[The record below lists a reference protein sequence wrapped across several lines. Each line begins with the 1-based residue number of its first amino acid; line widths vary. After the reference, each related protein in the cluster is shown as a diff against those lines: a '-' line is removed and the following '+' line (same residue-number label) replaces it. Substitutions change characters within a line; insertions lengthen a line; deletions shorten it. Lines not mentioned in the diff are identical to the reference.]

1 MMKTFLIIDTF
12 NFLHR
17 AYHALPNTFRDV
29 AGEPTN
35 AVYGVSSMLINVL
48 DTIRPHY
55 VVSALDSKEPNFRV
69 EQLVT
74 YKAHRKPMEDDLSV
88 QIPKVIEVMEAFGIK
103 NVVIS
108 GYEADDIIGT
118 LVKKFGKEAQL
129 LVISNDRD
137 LWQLTPYGAK
147 IMVPDK
153 NGSFIYIDTNTAKEK
168 YQLDPSQIIDYKGL
182 RGDPS
187 DNIPGVYGI
196 GDKTA
201 KDLLQKFGTI
211 ENIYKNI
218 DDVKP
223 ESVKKKLVESYE
235 QALLSKKLAT
245 IDVDAPLTIDL
256 KECVYSDFNRGR
268 VKELFE
274 RYNFKSLIKRLGFDP
289 ESGKSKKEKE
299 INDNQ
304 LSLL

>member
-1 MMKTFLIIDTF
+1 MTKTFLIIDTF

-29 AGEPTN
+29 AGEPVN

-48 DTIRPHY
+48 DTIKPHY

-69 EQLVT
+69 EQFVS
-74 YKAHRKPMEDDLSV
+74 YKAHRKPMENDLSI
-88 QIPKVIEVMEAFGIK
+88 QIPKVLEIMDSFGIK
-103 NVVIS
+103 NITLS

-118 LVKKFGKEAQL
+118 LVKKFSKMAQL
-129 LVISNDRD
+129 IVISNDRD

-147 IMVPDK
+147 IMIPDK
-153 NGSFIYIDTNTAKEK
+153 NGSFIYVDHISAKEK

-187 DNIPGVYGI
+187 DNIPGVYGV

-201 KDLLQKFGTI
+201 KELLNKYSSVEEIYRNIDSVTPESLRKKLI
-211 ENIYKNI
+211 EN
-218 DDVKP
+218 
-223 ESVKKKLVESYE
+223 YE

-245 IDVDAPLTIDL
+245 IDVDAPLTVDL
-256 KECVYSDFNRGR
+256 EECAYSDFNRGR

-274 RYNFKSLIKRLGFDP
+274 RYNFKSLVKRLGFDLKP
-289 ESGKSKKEKE
+289 VAKS
-299 INDNQ
+299 NVPDNQ

>member
-1 MMKTFLIIDTF
+1 MKTLLVIDTF

-29 AGEPTN
+29 AGEPVN

-48 DTIRPHY
+48 DTIHPHY
-55 VVSALDSKEPNFRV
+55 VISALDSKEPNFRV
-69 EQLVT
+69 EQMVT

-88 QIPKVIEVMEAFGIK
+88 QIPKVIEVLETFGIK
-103 NVVIS
+103 NIGIS

-118 LVKKFGKEAQL
+118 LAKKFGKEVQL

-147 IMVPDK
+147 IMLPDK
-153 NGSFIYIDTNTAKEK
+153 NGSFIYIDSNTAKEK
-168 YQLDPSQIIDYKGL
+168 YQLEPTQIIDYKGL

-187 DNIPGVYGI
+187 DNIPGVFGV

-201 KDLLQKFGTI
+201 KDLLKKYGTV
-211 ENIYKNI
+211 EEVYKNI
-218 DDVKP
+218 ESITP
-223 ESVKKKLVESYE
+223 ESLKKKLVENYE
-235 QALLSKKLAT
+235 QALLSKRLAT

-256 KECVYSDFNRGR
+256 EECAFSDFNRGK
-268 VKELFE
+268 VKTLFE
-274 RYNFKSLIKRLGFDP
+274 KYNFKSLIKRLGFDP
-289 ESGKSKKEKE
+289 DSGKSSTKKDVPE
-299 INDNQ
+299 NQ